1 MIAPTLQKVQ
11 KGMDAFR
18 RFNMKQ
24 VSYKKLWHTLI
35 DRNLRKN
42 DLLNA
47 TGISSSTL
55 ARMVSGQPVN
65 VEILLRICSAL
76 DCDFSDIMEAVP
88 EGKDNPPKKKLKKI
102 FLSNPP
108 GH

>member
-1 MIAPTLQKVQ
+1 
-11 KGMDAFR
+11 
-18 RFNMKQ
+18 MKQ

-55 ARMVSGQPVN
+55 ALQPQVPLP
-65 VEILLRICSAL
+65 EALRSAGRS
-76 DCDFSDIMEAVP
+76 SDENPEADMAV
-88 EGKDNPPKKKLKKI
+88 
-102 FLSNPP
+102 
-108 GH
+108 

>member
-1 MIAPTLQKVQ
+1 MHILKKYREDV
-11 KGMDAFR
+11 FR

-88 EGKDNPPKKKLKKI
+88 EGHRQQKSRIKNTAASFRENL
-102 FLSNPP
+102 
-108 GH
+108 

>member
-1 MIAPTLQKVQ
+1 
-11 KGMDAFR
+11 
-18 RFNMKQ
+18 MKQ

-76 DCDFSDIMEAVP
+76 DCDFSDIMEAVS

-108 GH
+108 GHQMSE

>member
-1 MIAPTLQKVQ
+1 
-11 KGMDAFR
+11 
-18 RFNMKQ
+18 MKQ

-76 DCDFSDIMEAVP
+76 D
-88 EGKDNPPKKKLKKI
+88 
-102 FLSNPP
+102 
-108 GH
+108 